1 MYLNEEIKKVGNKW
15 IVYPKKPKAGK
26 KNRKALGV
34 HNTKEEAVAQL
45 RAIEISKMKNESKVL
60 TFDQF
65 INETKNP
72 AQYKA
77 PEGSERDKKLD
88 LVKKL
93 LKGSEAD
100 KKRAYE
106 IRDQMEEEER
116 SKTNWKNTPRKDS
129 IAAKNK
135 KK

>member
-15 IVYPKKPKAGK
+15 IVYPKKPKKGQ

-45 RAIEISKMKNESKVL
+45 RAIEISKMQNESRVL
-60 TFDQF
+60 SFDEY
-65 INETKNP
+65 ISESENP
-72 AQYKA
+72 SQYKA

-116 SKTNWKNTPRKDS
+116 SKSGWKNKPRKDS
-129 IAAKNK
+129 KSEKNNK
-135 KK
+135 K